1 MKTILVAIGISFSLL
16 LSGCQATSEVLG
28 RDIPDKYIEVIPTD
42 PTTDVAESLKVSGQS
57 YVCKEF
63 YYGRGSSKNRKA
75 CFIKAPEESFYKRLA
90 IKLQDVPEALI
101 EDSGK
106 TALVVGRVAL
116 EVVLFNPFLLQ

>member
-1 MKTILVAIGISFSLL
+1 MKTSLVVIGIYLSTL

-28 RDIPDKYIEVIPTD
+28 RDAPDKYIEVISTD
-42 PTTDVAESLKVSGQS
+42 PATDVAASLAASGKS

-75 CFIKAPEESFYKRLA
+75 CFIKAPEESFYKRLGV
-90 IKLQDVPEALI
+90 KLQDVPGALI

-106 TALVVGRVAL
+106 TALVVGQTVL
-116 EVVLFNPFLLQ
+116 EVVLLNPFLLQ